1 VKSRNPRT
9 KALFAALAAGAALAA
24 SAAAGSA
31 AATAPGAHLTSVKVT
46 GSTLAIRGRAAF
58 ADGRRHPG
66 ATVLLTLVR
75 NASSLEH
82 KRVRVRN
89 GRFST
94 SWRTSL
100 RGPLTLAARLHLGR
114 RGIGPA
120 ATREVTVGT
129 AGVATTLVGL
139 FKLDPGSAP
148 GVTAPTGSYFEMI
161 SPSGSPV
168 SNLTSPAPDKTYT
181 PFTPGT
187 DGGLRTDAYQEPP
200 SPAFA
205 EGNTGS
211 ALAHRIIQPVSF
223 ESVRFSIVTAA
234 TDPQL
239 GVHDPLPA
247 IVAQDGRLSG
257 QLSAWNAQWNGQ
269 SFNQGS
275 PKPNGSYPPP
285 TTPLYGTYDAATGRF
300 KLAWK
305 SRIVGGPFNG
315 FTGVWHLAGTFVPA
329 SSKGGGGGLPKLPPL
344 L

>member
-1 VKSRNPRT
+1 VKLRT
-9 KALFAALAAGAALAA
+9 TRTLALFAVPATAAALAA
-24 SAAAGSA
+24 SGSA
-31 AATAPGAHLTSVKVT
+31 AATAPGAHITSVTVSGT
-46 GSTLAIRGRAAF
+46 TIAVRGRTAF
-58 ADGRRHPG
+58 ADGRRHRG

-75 NASSLEH
+75 NAGSLEH
-82 KRVRVRN
+82 RRVPVRN
-89 GRFST
+89 GRFSA

-100 RGPLTLAARLHLGR
+100 RGRLTLVARLHLGR

-120 ATREVTVGT
+120 ALRQVTVGT
-129 AGVATTLVGL
+129 AGAATTLVGL

-148 GVTAPTGSYFEMI
+148 GTRPPSGSYFEMI

-187 DGGLRTDAYQEPP
+187 DGGLRTDVYQGPP

-205 EGNTGS
+205 EGNSGS
-211 ALAHRIIQPVSF
+211 ALASRIIQPVSF
-223 ESVRFSIVTAA
+223 ESVRFSIVTAP

-247 IVAQDGRLSG
+247 IVAQDGKLSG
-257 QLSAWNAQWNGQ
+257 QLSAWTAQWNGQ

-275 PKPNGSYPPP
+275 PKPDGSYPPP
-285 TTPLYGTYDAATGRF
+285 TTPLYGTYNASTKQFR
-300 KLAWK
+300 LAWK

-315 FTGVWHLAGTFVPA
+315 FTGVWHLAGTFVPT
-329 SSKGGGGGLPKLPPL
+329 SSPAAGGGGLPKLPPL